1 MTGTDLASIT
11 LGAGVTGT
19 DLASI
24 TPGAGVAGTD
34 LASITPGLG
43 VDGEPLSA
51 RRASAILAYSRMNS
65 GIPSRNEVFSEWPV
79 DLLRPPLPG
88 SRVAQRV
95 PSYSALRCFPDA
107 RRTRR

>member
-1 MTGTDLASIT
+1 MTGTDLALVSPGAGMTGMALASIT
-11 LGAGVTGT
+11 LGAGLT
-19 DLASI
+19 
-24 TPGAGVAGTD
+24 GTD

-43 VDGEPLSA
+43 VAGEPLSA